1 VEYVLLLLE
10 EDIMSLSVG
19 SRTHRKEM
27 GMLIN
32 FIIFLD
38 KRDTYCDTDP
48 CFVGGFLVGVC
59 VCVWVVFVYMSQ
71 SRRSFF

>member
-48 CFVGGFLVGVC
+48 FYDRIFVH
-59 VCVWVVFVYMSQ
+59 
-71 SRRSFF
+71 